1 MEISSS
7 SSIIMRVKDF
17 GESDLIITFFTPL
30 EGKIKGIAKG
40 ARRSRKRFV
49 NCLDIFS
56 HVKLEYSL
64 KKKDGLYFIHSG
76 KLIDAYPGLRKDY
89 ATLIKASYM
98 IELTEMLF
106 PWHLPDSSMFDTLMN
121 SFEILDKGGNTH
133 IVTVFFELAAMAL
146 GGYSINLEKCSICG
160 RPYKGVGTAVFRPDT
175 GGIACMR
182 CQGVTKATP
191 GLSPDTVNLI
201 KKIQAGLTK
210 ECFDTCTSKDFL
222 GEIRP
227 VLKLHREYRLEN
239 RPRTA
244 GYLE

>member
-1 MEISSS
+1 
-7 SSIIMRVKDF
+7 MRVKDF
-17 GESDLIITFFTPL
+17 AESDLIITFFTPK

-56 HVKLEYSL
+56 HVKLEYSS

-76 KLIDAYPGLRKDY
+76 KLIDAFPGLRKDY
-89 ATLIKASYM
+89 NTLIRASYM

-106 PWHLPDSSMFDTLMN
+106 PWHLADKGIFDTLVN
-121 SFEILDKGGNTH
+121 SFEVLDKGYNND

-146 GGYSINLEKCSICG
+146 GGYGINLEKCSICG
-160 RPYKGVGTAVFRPDT
+160 RSYRGIGTAVFIPDT
-175 GGIACMR
+175 GGIACMK
-182 CQGVTKATP
+182 CQGITKDTP
-191 GLSPDTVNLI
+191 GMSPETVNLI

-210 ECFDTCTSKDFL
+210 ECFDVCQSKDFL
-222 GEIRP
+222 SEIRP